1 MYINITVDLKNY
13 TGETFD
19 LRISNFLTIRK
30 VVEICWKVKEINA
43 IPAEGYWIRVVN
55 KEKIC
60 SGYETLLDSGITSGD
75 RIEIL

>member
-1 MYINITVDLKNY
+1 MYINITVDLRNY
-13 TGETFD
+13 TGEAFD

-30 VVEICWKVKEINA
+30 VVEICWKVKEIKG
-43 IPAEGYWIRVVN
+43 IPAEGYWIRIVN

-60 SGYETLLDSGITSGD
+60 TGYETLLDSGITNGD